1 MALLSEGGLTSPDIW
16 IAIMINIVALIS
28 ILLNPLVCRH
38 NFRKKRSIA
47 RDLYMA
53 LSATDFLSGLFLP
66 ITITIGILRPKE
78 EQCYQ
83 DHDIHFCQNDY
94 YKYNRTATIPEK
106 VTGTV
111 MWYFI
116 YSPLIITSVLSI
128 SRWYQI
134 TYPLR
139 ILNRIAVVIFVVVL
153 CLFYAIDLSYLLIFD
168 SPKRQT
174 LMQINIQ
181 TILNSNQFST
191 DKLYIPVEEILA
203 LIPTSLSTIASVST
217 VCSIIRSPTIP
228 GCLEMRAKRIKSTIK
243 IMLLNAGSVVFIG
256 SLVCEIFIDRRSDR
270 KLILQTLSLSIPI
283 LVSSYNPVIYILLTK
298 SILNT
303 NSRVGGRN

>member
-28 ILLNPLVCRH
+28 ILLNPLVFRH

-47 RDLYMA
+47 RDLYMS
-53 LSATDFLSGLFLP
+53 LSATEFLSGLFLP

-116 YSPLIITSVLSI
+116 YSPLIHNIGSVHLEMVSNHI
-128 SRWYQI
+128 SSENPQQDRGCDI
-134 TYPLR
+134 CCC
-139 ILNRIAVVIFVVVL
+139 FVFVL
-153 CLFYAIDLSYLLIFD
+153 CD
-168 SPKRQT
+168 
-174 LMQINIQ
+174 
-181 TILNSNQFST
+181 
-191 DKLYIPVEEILA
+191 
-203 LIPTSLSTIASVST
+203 
-217 VCSIIRSPTIP
+217 
-228 GCLEMRAKRIKSTIK
+228 
-243 IMLLNAGSVVFIG
+243 
-256 SLVCEIFIDRRSDR
+256 
-270 KLILQTLSLSIPI
+270 
-283 LVSSYNPVIYILLTK
+283 
-298 SILNT
+298 
-303 NSRVGGRN
+303 

>member
-28 ILLNPLVCRH
+28 ILLNPLVFKH

-47 RDLYMA
+47 RDLYMS

-66 ITITIGILRPKE
+66 ITITIGILRLKK

-83 DHDIHFCQNDY
+83 DHDIHFYQKDY

-174 LMQINIQ
+174 LM
-181 TILNSNQFST
+181 
-191 DKLYIPVEEILA
+191 
-203 LIPTSLSTIASVST
+203 
-217 VCSIIRSPTIP
+217 
-228 GCLEMRAKRIKSTIK
+228 
-243 IMLLNAGSVVFIG
+243 
-256 SLVCEIFIDRRSDR
+256 
-270 KLILQTLSLSIPI
+270 
-283 LVSSYNPVIYILLTK
+283 
-298 SILNT
+298 
-303 NSRVGGRN
+303 